1 MKQKRW
7 KGGREKHQSS
17 KKQKDEQRIMGQKE
31 VITRGE
37 VEGKGRQ
44 ERNLE
49 KGKQQN
55 IKIKRACDRK
65 GQQRYRNTEVALDG
79 GCGWRSSW
87 AQRVAAQRLPSLNP
101 PWHTH
106 SPSLLPFLLP
116 HSLSQECDFQFTL
129 KCQLSTA
136 TQPEK
141 LHAPPLV

>member
-1 MKQKRW
+1 
-7 KGGREKHQSS
+7 
-17 KKQKDEQRIMGQKE
+17 MGQKE
-31 VITRGE
+31 VVTHSG
-37 VEGKGRQ
+37 VQGKGRQ

-65 GQQRYRNTEVALDG
+65 GQQRYGNTEVALDG

-106 SPSLLPFLLP
+106 SPSLLPFLPP
-116 HSLSQECDFQFTL
+116 HSLSPKCAFQFIP

-136 TQPEK
+136 TQLEK
-141 LHAPPLV
+141 LHVSPLV